1 MGGIFVSYRR
11 SDSQGEAGRLFDDLV
26 PVFGESAVFMD
37 VSAIEAG
44 CDFRKAI
51 EEGVAKCGVLLA
63 VMGPE
68 WIDARDESGAR
79 RLDNPAD
86 FVRIEI
92 ASALKRDIPVIPVLV
107 RAAKMPP
114 TEQLPEEL
122 KDLAYR
128 NAIELTHARWKSDVQ
143 LLIDALRRLLSGEIH
158 LTSIDPAAL
167 QRVSHDLAVYIG
179 QIADIVVKRAA
190 AHCTSV
196 KALYLEVASEIDAP
210 DERKKFLTHAPS

>member
-1 MGGIFVSYRR
+1 
-11 SDSQGEAGRLFDDLV
+11 
-26 PVFGESAVFMD
+26 MD

-44 CDFRKAI
+44 RDFRKAI

-63 VMGPE
+63 VMGSE
-68 WIDARDESGAR
+68 WINAKDESGAS
-79 RLDNPAD
+79 RLNNPAD

-107 RAAKMPP
+107 RGAKMPSA
-114 TEQLPEEL
+114 EQLAEDL
-122 KDLAYR
+122 KNLAYR
-128 NAIELTHARWKSDVQ
+128 NAVELTHARWKSDVQ
-143 LLIDALRRLLSGEIH
+143 LLIEALRRLLGNESG
-158 LTSIDPAAL
+158 LNSLDPAAL
-167 QRVSHDLAVYIG
+167 QRVSRELAVYIG

-196 KALYLEVASEIDAP
+196 KALYLEVAGEIDAP

>member
-11 SDSQGEAGRLFDDLV
+11 SDSQGEAGRLFDDIV
-26 PVFGESAVFMD
+26 PGFGENAVFMD

-44 CDFRKAI
+44 CDFRMAI
-51 EEGVAKCGVLLA
+51 EEGVAKCSVLLA

-68 WIDARDESGAR
+68 WIIAKDEGGAS
-79 RLDNPAD
+79 RLNNPAD

-107 RAAKMPP
+107 RAAKMPSA
-114 TEQLPEEL
+114 EQLPDDL
-122 KDLAYR
+122 KNLAYR
-128 NAIELTHARWKSDVQ
+128 NAVELTHARWKSDVQ
-143 LLIDALRRLLSGEIH
+143 LLMEALRRLLGVESNPAP
-158 LTSIDPAAL
+158 IDPAAL
-167 QRVSHDLAVYIG
+167 QRVSRDLAVHIG

-196 KALYLEVASEIDAP
+196 KALYLEVAGEIDAP